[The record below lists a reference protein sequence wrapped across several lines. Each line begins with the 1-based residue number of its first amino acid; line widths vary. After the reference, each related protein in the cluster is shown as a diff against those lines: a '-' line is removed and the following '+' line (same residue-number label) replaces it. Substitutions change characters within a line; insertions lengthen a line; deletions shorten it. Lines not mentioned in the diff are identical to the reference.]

1 MYQVRLADKKV
12 EKQLNDLP
20 STVFDR
26 IDKSILSLKTDP
38 RPPGVRK
45 LKSQTAVWRIR
56 VGDYRILYD
65 IDDKKKIVI
74 IIEIKH
80 RREVYRYK

>member
-38 RPPGVRK
+38 PAGVRK
-45 LKSQTAVWRIR
+45 LKSQTAVWRIC

-80 RREVYRYK
+80 LREAYI